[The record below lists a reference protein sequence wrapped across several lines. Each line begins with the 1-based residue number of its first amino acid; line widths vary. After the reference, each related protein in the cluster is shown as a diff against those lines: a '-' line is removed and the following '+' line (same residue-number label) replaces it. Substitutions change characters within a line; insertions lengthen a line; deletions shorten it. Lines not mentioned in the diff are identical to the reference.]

1 MYNWYDKMF
10 RKSKVKSIL
19 IEECLKLNDRNLG
32 VISYMRRMR
41 LRKYYEGLTIEEL
54 EREKQTLTELIRLGE

>member
-19 IEECLKLNDRNLG
+19 IEECLQLNDRYMG

-54 EREKQTLTELIRLGE
+54 EREKQTLIELIRLGE